1 MASSHQSRRTF
12 ITRVALLLLAAAG
25 LRRYLTPRLPSGG
38 MVLLRVPA
46 GELATGGALV
56 YREARIAL
64 VREGDTVRALSL
76 VCTHLGCTVTVTPD
90 GLSCPCHG
98 SIFDRQGRVLRG
110 PADRPL
116 AVYEVRREGGM
127 LEVLAG

>member
-1 MASSHQSRRTF
+1 MADIHQSRRTF
-12 ITRVALLLLAAAG
+12 ITRVALLLVGAG
-25 LRRYLTPRLPSGG
+25 ALRRYLTPRLPEQGR
-38 MVLLRVPA
+38 VLLRVPA
-46 GELATGGALV
+46 GELAAGGALV

-64 VREGDTVRALSL
+64 ISEGETVRAISL
-76 VCTHLGCTVTVTPD
+76 VCTHLGCSVTVTPD

-116 AVYEVRREGGM
+116 AVYEVRREGEM

>member
-1 MASSHQSRRTF
+1 MADIHQSRRTF
-12 ITRVALLLLAAAG
+12 ITRVALLLVGAG
-25 LRRYLTPRLPSGG
+25 ALRRYLTPRLPEQGR
-38 MVLLRVPA
+38 VLLRVPA
-46 GELATGGALV
+46 GELAAGGALV

-64 VREGDTVRALSL
+64 ISEGETVRAISL
-76 VCTHLGCTVTVTPD
+76 VCTHLGCSVTVTPD

-116 AVYEVRREGGM
+116 AVYQVHREGDM
-127 LEVLAG
+127 LEVMAG

>member
-1 MASSHQSRRTF
+1 MANIHQSRRTF
-12 ITRVALLLLAAAG
+12 ITRLALFLLAAAG
-25 LRRYLTPRLPSGG
+25 LRRYLSPRLPAGRE
-38 MVLLRVPA
+38 VLLRVPA
-46 GELATGGALV
+46 RELAAGGALV

-64 VREGDTVRALSL
+64 ISEEGTIRALSL
-76 VCTHLGCTVTVTPD
+76 VCTHLGCTVTITPD

-98 SIFDRQGRVLRG
+98 SIFDRRGNVLKG

-116 AVYEVRREGGM
+116 PVHRVRREGDM